1 MTDKDVIIDIGF
13 KSDGLVGRTEFKNED
28 IEVGQEVEVWIE
40 QIEDE
45 KGQLILSRKK
55 ALAETA
61 WTKLPRHMKMVP
73 S

>member
-1 MTDKDVIIDIGF
+1 
-13 KSDGLVGRTEFKNED
+13 VGRTEFKNED

-55 ALAETA
+55 LLLKLLG
-61 WTKLPRHMKMVP
+61 TKLPRHMKMVP